1 MRQER
6 RGPLKRMKRQI
17 GLLTAAA
24 CLLAALAGC
33 SAEGTA
39 AIRPAEKTLAG
50 LSPITEEHPSGKV
63 AENAT
68 HELIVDAD
76 AATFALE
83 E

>member
-39 AIRPAEKTLAG
+39 AIRPAEKTLG
-50 LSPITEEHPSGKV
+50 GSV
-63 AENAT
+63 AHYRRTSLRARWRKMPPMS
-68 HELIVDAD
+68 
-76 AATFALE
+76 
-83 E
+83 